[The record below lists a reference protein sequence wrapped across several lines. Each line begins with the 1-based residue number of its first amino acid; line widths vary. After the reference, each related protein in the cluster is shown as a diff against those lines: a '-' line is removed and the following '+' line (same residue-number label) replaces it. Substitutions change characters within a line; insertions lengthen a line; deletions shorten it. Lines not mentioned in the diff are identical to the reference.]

1 MYDRL
6 FFQLEREGTDEVA
19 VAEEVDGVIAFFGF
33 FERPVARAAI
43 VLSAILDLLHE
54 GVVNLLILKG
64 EEVLV
69 GLAEQVADGV
79 RDTRVEVLQS
89 RFAGDIFR
97 DDEVE
102 LEFAYLSF
110 DACFLIAFVEGGEGA
125 GCHLEHGGARDGL
138 RELSVEC

>member
-6 FFQLEREGTDEVA
+6 FFQLEGEGTDEVA

-54 GVVNLLILKG
+54 GIVDLLILKG
-64 EEVLV
+64 EEVLI

-79 RDTRVEVLQS
+79 RDTRVEVLQP
-89 RFAGDIFR
+89 RLAGDVFR

-102 LEFAYLSF
+102 LQFANL
-110 DACFLIAFVEGGEGA
+110 AHHTRFLIAFIEGGEGA
-125 GCHLEHGGARDGL
+125 RCHLEHGGASDGL